1 MIGFSMCPMAATTY
15 FSPAAPPGKKLIRY
29 HSKPTNCAAE
39 ADMTRRYPDAPPKE
53 KVAYNVTNMDPKY
66 RKVK

>member
-1 MIGFSMCPMAATTY
+1 MTGLRICPIADATY
-15 FSPAAPPGKKLIRY
+15 FSPDAPPGKKLIRY
-29 HSKPTNCAAE
+29 HSKPTSCAAE
-39 ADMTRRYPDAPPKE
+39 ADITRMYPDAPPNE